1 MNAHKP
7 FLPFLSI
14 HRTIPILLL
23 FLTMI
28 HFQLPRNSPT
38 MYKSLKY
45 AEQEEAAGTVKSVD
59 FISNSLAYY
68 LYDIKQC
75 IDRQEHQWDIYKRF
89 TNPYEYIHT
98 TIPGKRKSVS
108 KYKPLSRS
116 YFKMIELVRF
126 FRLLDTT
133 IVQGYGQGHKRTPF
147 RSFHLAEGP
156 GGFIEALAHMRS
168 NPYDQYIGMTILD
181 DNVHD
186 TNIPGWK
193 KSQSF
198 LRDHPNV
205 KVEVGADGTG
215 DILSMANYDY
225 CCVTYGSSMDMITGD
240 GGFDFSLDFNNQ
252 ERDMSKLLFGQIAYA
267 LSMQKLGGSFILKIF
282 DCFMPHT
289 MDMLALLSSFYSK
302 VYITKPQTSRYANSE
317 KYVVCK
323 GFLHSTSHAFAS
335 ILRQTMVDMLTHDRV
350 STVNVCRFLSVP
362 LSMTFVLRMEEYNA
376 IFGQQQIENIHY
388 TLSLMEN
395 KNRDEKIDGLIKT
408 NVQRSVNWC
417 IKYNVPYQAGVVEP
431 FLRK

>member
-1 MNAHKP
+1 
-7 FLPFLSI
+7 
-14 HRTIPILLL
+14 
-23 FLTMI
+23 
-28 HFQLPRNSPT
+28 
-38 MYKSLKY
+38 
-45 AEQEEAAGTVKSVD
+45 
-59 FISNSLAYY
+59 
-68 LYDIKQC
+68 
-75 IDRQEHQWDIYKRF
+75 
-89 TNPYEYIHT
+89 
-98 TIPGKRKSVS
+98 
-108 KYKPLSRS
+108 
-116 YFKMIELVRF
+116 
-126 FRLLDTT
+126 
-133 IVQGYGQGHKRTPF
+133 
-147 RSFHLAEGP
+147 
-156 GGFIEALAHMRS
+156 
-168 NPYDQYIGMTILD
+168 
-181 DNVHD
+181 
-186 TNIPGWK
+186 
-193 KSQSF
+193 
-198 LRDHPNV
+198 
-205 KVEVGADGTG
+205 
-215 DILSMANYDY
+215 
-225 CCVTYGSSMDMITGD
+225 MDMITGD

-289 MDMLALLSSFYSK
+289 MDMLALLSSFYAK

-323 GFLHSTSHAFAS
+323 GFLHSTSHAFAA
-335 ILRQTMVDMLTHDRV
+335 ILRQTMVDMLTHDRT